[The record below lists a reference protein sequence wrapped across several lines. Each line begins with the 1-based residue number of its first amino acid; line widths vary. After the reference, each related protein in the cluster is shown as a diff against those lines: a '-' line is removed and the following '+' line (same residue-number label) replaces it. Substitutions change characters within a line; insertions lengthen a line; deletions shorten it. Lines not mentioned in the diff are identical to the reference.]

1 MKFLELWL
9 LAMTAV
15 GTIALA
21 VVTAVLAT
29 RDFRLRKQQ
38 QEEAAQVASI
48 LLWPIL
54 RKYLSSIENLQKE
67 HYLDPQNAVRPD
79 KDKAKRSLF
88 YLEEAYAKPLE
99 LIKDMEPRYRHC
111 GLSVLSNLSHA
122 HRHIT
127 EILQEFDYASPERL
141 KSKKIAARKA
151 LSSARELIRPLIAHC
166 KSVMDKAQVGGIH

>member
-15 GTIALA
+15 GTIAMA

-29 RDFRLRKQQ
+29 RDFRLRRQQ
-38 QEEAAQVASI
+38 QEDAAQVASI

-67 HYLDPQNAVRPD
+67 HYLDPQNAVAPD
-79 KDKAKRSLF
+79 IDKAKRSLS

-99 LIKDMEPRYRHC
+99 LIKDLEPRYRHC
-111 GLSVLSNLSHA
+111 GLSVLANLSHA

-127 EILQEFDYASPERL
+127 EILQEFDYASSKRL
-141 KSKKIAARKA
+141 TSKKDAARTA
-151 LSSARELIRPLIAHC
+151 LSSARGSIRPLIEHC
-166 KSVMDKAQVGGIH
+166 KSVIDKTQG